1 MNDYSSDQIT
11 RENETNLT
19 LIKIVSSNLLIEV
32 SVTMKYDRIIK

>member
-11 RENETNLT
+11 RESETNLT

-32 SVTMKYDRIIK
+32 SVTMKYD